1 MKPELTFDFQIRK
14 TWIQVAKMYN
24 ELVAQK
30 GITTSIG
37 MALLN
42 IDINDGIRST
52 ALGPK
57 MGLESTS
64 LSRVLKSMKNQ
75 GLIVKESDP
84 EDKRSVLIKLTDAGL
99 KKRNMAR
106 HIVLEFNQLIAE
118 KIGEKRSAEFLKT
131 IADINRIV
139 DNIKSS

>member
-24 ELVAQK
+24 ELVAQG
-30 GITTSIG
+30 GITTSVG

-42 IDINDGIRST
+42 IDINHGIRST

-57 MGLESTS
+57 MGMESTS
-64 LSRVLKSMKNQ
+64 LSRVLKSMEKQ
-75 GLIVKESDP
+75 GFIVKESDP
-84 EDKRSVLIKLTDAGL
+84 KDKRSVLIKLTDAGL
-99 KKRNMAR
+99 KKRNIAR
-106 HIVLEFNQLIAE
+106 RVVIEFNQLIAD

-131 IADINRIV
+131 IADINRIIDEV
-139 DNIKSS
+139 KSS

>member
-84 EDKRSVLIKLTDAGL
+84 EDKRSVLIKLTNAGL

-106 HIVLEFNQLIAE
+106 HIVLEFNQLITD

>member
-106 HIVLEFNQLIAE
+106 HIVLEFNQLIAD

>member
-106 HIVLEFNQLIAE
+106 HIVLEFNQLIAD

-131 IADINRIV
+131 IADINIIV

>member
-106 HIVLEFNQLIAE
+106 HIVLEFNQLIE
-118 KIGEKRSAEFLKT
+118 DKIGEKRSAEFLKT

>member
-57 MGLESTS
+57 MGMESTS

-106 HIVLEFNQLIAE
+106 HIVLEFNQLIAD

>member
-84 EDKRSVLIKLTDAGL
+84 ETRDKRWYSL
-99 KKRNMAR
+99 
-106 HIVLEFNQLIAE
+106 
-118 KIGEKRSAEFLKT
+118 S
-131 IADINRIV
+131 
-139 DNIKSS
+139 